1 MTAEDVQETAERPQK
16 IDKWDQNAVR
26 LALDDAVKKTVLDLG
41 YVENFHLVDSRLI
54 ICTIAVLFS
63 LLALVW
69 DFLYPY
75 PQSRP
80 LLIVCVCSYFF
91 LMCVLTLHLNFFEK
105 NIFLVA
111 HQTDPVGTEPDIVWT
126 FSSTMLKYDSNY
138 TLTVTVKDD
147 LSAEP
152 RTVSSTKSV
161 GDFIDVDGVV
171 HMETIEPLVTQ
182 LKASIAPS
190 KKKE

>member
-1 MTAEDVQETAERPQK
+1 MASEERPQK

-41 YVENFHLVDSRLI
+41 YEENFHLVDSRLI

-80 LLIVCVCSYFF
+80 LLIICVCSYFV
-91 LMCVLTLHLNFFEK
+91 LMCILTLHLNFFEK

-111 HQTDPVGTEPDIVWT
+111 QQKDPVGTEPDVVWT
-126 FSSTMLKYDSNY
+126 FSSTMNKYETAY
-138 TLTVTVKDD
+138 TLTIAVKD
-147 LSAEP
+147 E
-152 RTVSSTKSV
+152 VSPEARNASDTKSI
-161 GDFIDVDGVV
+161 GDFIDVDGVIHLEAV
-171 HMETIEPLVTQ
+171 VPFVINLQ
-182 LKASIAPS
+182 SSIAPS